1 MAYERCYSVRRGRMQ
16 LFAQCAKSLR
26 IYKGG
31 PCCSFKLFEAR
42 RLESRLLLDWTRRK
56 KKNGKRYAFR
66 VDRTLDLVIT
76 SDTHYHCAIK
86 AVLN

>member
-56 KKNGKRYAFR
+56 KKTAKDMPLEWIEHSTLSLR
-66 VDRTLDLVIT
+66 VTRTT
-76 SDTHYHCAIK
+76 T
-86 AVLN
+86 VL